1 MSRRYFHCAENRRF
15 KVKILYILPFQI
27 NSNNCTKRKWV
38 TMPLP
43 KRISVVFTQKFLTL
57 KKHNKK
63 IISIPYNDI
72 ERWGHYNNRWSFRW
86 KLTTETVIYKN
97 SKKFEKY
104 FKRNDRCI
112 MYITPRGK
120 NDVNIL
126 NNTMNKYKST
136 FYEKTYVYSF

>member
-1 MSRRYFHCAENRRF
+1 MSDSSPNTQGNI
-15 KVKILYILPFQI
+15 KLKLGDIILI
-27 NSNNCTKRKWV
+27 NSPNDPNLDQK
-38 TMPLP
+38 
-43 KRISVVFTQKFLTL
+43 KFLIKYL
-57 KKHNKK
+57 SNKK

-97 SKKFEKY
+97 SKKFENY

-112 MYITPRGK
+112 VYVTPRGK

-126 NNTMNKYKST
+126 NNTMNKYKSK
-136 FYEKTYVYSF
+136 FYEKAYVYNF